1 MTIMSGLGPFPPA
14 CHQPRAVTSLPD
26 DGPHRTRRP
35 GNHAATF
42 YNSRSPAHLGR
53 DTREDSMFSCC
64 LPVSRGRGLQ
74 RGGSESLFRRGRRWV
89 RTQPRRL
96 WPFTR
101 RASERTTQDIE
112 RQQLIDT
119 DPSPISTIEG
129 QVGGTTEGQ
138 SRPEVSVPTWG
149 SGEPAPLGSWK
160 TALLGQPGLRQPPTW
175 EPLSLQTLFLSFN
188 FDLEPG
194 AYVQHTRAHDLEPQ
208 EAEPKAPAQGA
219 ESAPP
224 SPPLV
229 QAQEPDAAADL
240 GATRDLEGCPSP
252 AVVPPPAATPA
263 AAMEPGPACAASAD
277 LAEAPAP
284 LLGEPSPEPALV
296 PDTEEEPPRRDGPQP
311 NIQHIQLL

>member
-1 MTIMSGLGPFPPA
+1 
-14 CHQPRAVTSLPD
+14 
-26 DGPHRTRRP
+26 
-35 GNHAATF
+35 
-42 YNSRSPAHLGR
+42 
-53 DTREDSMFSCC
+53 MFSCC
-64 LPVSRGRGLQ
+64 LPVSRGRGLK
-74 RGGSESLFRRGRRWV
+74 RGGSGSLFRRGRRWV
-89 RTQPRRL
+89 RTQPRHL

-129 QVGGTTEGQ
+129 QVGGATQGQ
-138 SRPEVSVPTWG
+138 NRPEVSVPTWG

-160 TALLGQPGLRQPPTW
+160 TALLEQPGLRQPPTW

-194 AYVQHTRAHDLEPQ
+194 AYVQQTRAGDSEPQ

-219 ESAPP
+219 ESAPT

-229 QAQEPDAAADL
+229 QAQEPDAGADL

-284 LLGEPSPEPALV
+284 LPGEPSPEPALV
-296 PDTEEEPPRRDGPQP
+296 PDTEEEPPRRDGVPFLSVTGCAGIT
-311 NIQHIQLL
+311 NV